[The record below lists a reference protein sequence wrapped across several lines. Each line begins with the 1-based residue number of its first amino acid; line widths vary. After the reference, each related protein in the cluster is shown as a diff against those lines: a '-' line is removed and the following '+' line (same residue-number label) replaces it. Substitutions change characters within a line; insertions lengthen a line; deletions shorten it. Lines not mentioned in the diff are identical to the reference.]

1 MREAKNNIL
10 LYRMAVFI
18 LSFGLLPFFMIAQD
32 SLSKQLYYAC
42 INQDVQLA
50 QNLYNSITDDDLK
63 QLPDSSLF
71 RYHYLGAYLNGEI
84 TSNDQKTIEHC
95 LKAKAICEQSYGVNR
110 NDYQDILFELGT
122 AYLNTG
128 KFEDALEIFQEGIV
142 KSISFDNML
151 GTYNYSNL
159 ALGVQECYELM
170 GHIDES
176 LPYFYEAW
184 NNYSLKNKEPFSHH
198 NYYPL
203 WCLEQFY
210 YRYEMYDKAL
220 EVADEIIDF
229 VSANAGQEHP
239 TLAQE
244 LYFKGNILVDSNRHS
259 EAVDIYYRALAILD
273 SNDMGIDKTY
283 GRIAS
288 NLLLSIIHTN
298 RWQECDKIL
307 KIHKDYCMRASKP
320 ELYNETIVAA
330 VISLNKIGTYAKAIE
345 LIEMASKLNLSEEL
359 KSHIEY
365 QRKNILFNKE
375 ITDSLPKLTEHYSA
389 LPKESAEWFDVG
401 CKLSNAYY
409 LRKEIDKNYDIL
421 IALYDAIK
429 KGASSGADYKYWV
442 LQQLCGLC
450 FEREKY
456 DDALKYATEK
466 WSIVSVFPE
475 ARDFDLYY
483 ALNEL
488 VVAKI
493 RTNHL
498 NNIDVDFE
506 KLDAI
511 CKRLYGTESK
521 QYATVLHN
529 RGRAYQLQGRLD
541 DAKQCF
547 TKSISLQIS
556 NNGKP
561 KRTVQYLK
569 ELEKTLIYD
578 ETDF

>member
-1 MREAKNNIL
+1 
-10 LYRMAVFI
+10 MAAFI
-18 LSFGLLPFFMIAQD
+18 LSFGFSSFLMIAQD

-42 INQDVQLA
+42 INQDEQLA

-63 QLPDSSLF
+63 LLPDSSLF

-84 TSNDQKTIEHC
+84 TSNDQKAIEHC
-95 LKAKAICEQSYGVNR
+95 LKAKAICEQSYGINR
-110 NDYQDILFELGT
+110 GDYQDILYELGT
-122 AYLNTG
+122 AYLNIG

-142 KSISFDNML
+142 KSLSFYNARGMYSYTNM
-151 GTYNYSNL
+151 
-159 ALGVQECYELM
+159 ALEVQKCLENM

-184 NNYSLKNKEPFSHH
+184 NNYSLKNEEPFSQL

-203 WCLEQFY
+203 FRLEQFY

-239 TLAQE
+239 ILAQE

-283 GRIAS
+283 GIIAS
-288 NLLLSIIHTN
+288 NLMLSIIHTD

-307 KIHKDYCMRASKP
+307 KKLLEYSERANNPRIYEES
-320 ELYNETIVAA
+320 IVSAA
-330 VISLNKIGTYAKAIE
+330 YEFNSVGNYEKAIE
-345 LIEMASKLNLSEEL
+345 LNEEASKLALPEDL
-359 KSHIEY
+359 KSLLEY
-365 QRKNILFNKE
+365 NSVKFIFNKE
-375 ITDSLPKLTEHYSA
+375 ITDSIPKLFEHFDS

-401 CKLSNAYY
+401 YKLSNAYY
-409 LRKEIDKNYDIL
+409 LRKEIDKNYDLL

-475 ARDFDLYY
+475 ARDFDLFN

-488 VVAKI
+488 VVAKT
-493 RTNHL
+493 RANHL
-498 NNIDVDFE
+498 EGIDEDFE

-511 CKRLYGTESK
+511 CQRLYGTESK
-521 QYATVLHN
+521 QYATILHN
-529 RGRAYQLQGRLD
+529 RGRAYQLQGKLD

-556 NNGKP
+556 YNGKP

-578 ETDF
+578 ETEF